1 MVNSDNGQIIQELID
16 SIATVYNF
24 KGLNKSSILKPVE
37 VEEKVLDSY
46 LGNYQLRPERVLT
59 ITREGKQI
67 FAQTTGQLKF
77 EVFAETTI
85 KFRYK
90 DFPATMEFVKD
101 DQGKV
106 NKMIFIQGVTI
117 NAKRL

>member
-1 MVNSDNGQIIQELID
+1 VNSDNGQIIQELIN

-24 KGLNKSSILKPVE
+24 QGLNKSTILKPVE

-46 LGNYQLRPERVLT
+46 LGNYQLRPELVLT

-67 FAQTTGQLKF
+67 YGQATGQPKF
-77 EVFAETTI
+77 EVFAETIT

-101 DQGKV
+101 EQGKV
-106 NKMIFIQGVTI
+106 NKMIYIQGVTI